1 LLRVHIR
8 SSEAAYCNESPMPIV
23 RACFFL
29 FLLAASS
36 AGFAQSGVVPRLDA
50 GNTGWMLVAT
60 ALVLL
65 MSLPGVALF
74 YGGMVR
80 RKNVLSTMSQTVAIA
95 AVVSLTWC
103 VLGYSLAM
111 RPGNAFVGGFD
122 RLFLGGLTLDALAG
136 NAGANIPESVF
147 AMFQLSFAIITT
159 ALVPGAFAE
168 RMKFSA
174 VLLFAALWSVLVYAP
189 VAHWVWEPGGWLA
202 RLGALDYA
210 GGTVVH
216 INAGVAGLVCALVMG
231 PREGFGRQAMTPY
244 NLALTLTGAALLW
257 VGWFGFNAGSAL
269 AADSRAGMA
278 MLATQLAAATAAVS
292 WMGIE
297 WLMRGRP
304 SALGLVSGAVGGLVA
319 VTPASGYVTPG
330 SALLIGLVAGT
341 GCYLG
346 ATALKRMLGYDDA
359 LDAFGIHGVGGIIG
373 ALLTG
378 WLASPAIGGVRGNM
392 LAQLAGV
399 GATVLYSA
407 AMTLV
412 VLLVID
418 RLVGL
423 RVDEATEAEGLDLVE
438 HGEVIA

>member
-1 LLRVHIR
+1 MPKSPVLSALVRHAALPSFLSLLSDV
-8 SSEAAYCNESPMPIV
+8 V
-23 RACFFL
+23 
-29 FLLAASS
+29 LAGPPAHS
-36 AGFAQSGVVPRLDA
+36 DA
-50 GNTGWMLVAT
+50 GNTAWMLTAS

-65 MSLPGVALF
+65 MTLPGVALF

-80 RKNVLSTMSQTVAIA
+80 RRNVLSTMSQSVAIA
-95 AVVSLTWC
+95 AVVTLTWC
-103 VLGYSLAM
+103 LVGYSLAL
-111 RPGNAFVGGFD
+111 RPGSAWLGGLD
-122 RLFLGGLTLDALAG
+122 RLFLDGLELDALAG
-136 NAGANIPESVF
+136 NAGAGIPESVF
-147 AMFQLSFAIITT
+147 AMFQLTFAIITT

-189 VAHWVWEPGGWLA
+189 VAHWVWAPGGWLA
-202 RLGALDYA
+202 TMGALDYA

-216 INAGVAGLVCALVMG
+216 INAGVAGLVCAVVLG
-231 PREGFGRQAMTPY
+231 PRDGFGRQAMTPY

-278 MLATQLAAATAAVS
+278 MLATPLAAATAAVA
-292 WMGIE
+292 WMGTE

-319 VTPASGYVTPG
+319 VTPASGYVTPQA
-330 SALLIGLVAGT
+330 ALLIGLVAGV

-346 ATALKRMLGYDDA
+346 ATLLKRMLGYDDA
-359 LDAFGIHGVGGIIG
+359 LDAFGIHGVGGILG

-378 WLASPAIGGVRGNM
+378 WLASPAIGGVRGDL
-392 LAQLAGV
+392 LAQLAGIAATLV
-399 GATVLYSA
+399 YSGGATFC
-407 AMTLV
+407 
-412 VLLVID
+412 VLLLVD

-423 RVDEATEAEGLDLVE
+423 RVDERTEAEGLDLVE
-438 HGEVIA
+438 HGETIGHA